1 MMMKSAR
8 APSHRQKGKQAKNI
22 AFYSVTILLT
32 VFTLAALSVIIIYIM
47 AKGLPGVT
55 WEFLTK
61 DPEHMGKEGG
71 IFPIIIGTLYVT
83 LVALVIA
90 TPIGVG
96 AAVYFSEYSKDGRSV
111 RIIRVF
117 TEVLA
122 GIPSIIFGLFG
133 YAFFVVFLQMGWS
146 ILSGGLSLS
155 LMILPTIIRSTEE
168 SLKTVPISYREGSLS
183 LGASKWE
190 TTVKVTLPCCGQGIL
205 TGLILSVGRAV
216 GETAVL
222 YLTLG
227 GAIRLPISPL
237 DSART
242 MSMHV
247 YMLTMEGI
255 SKEKAFATAALL
267 IIIILIINGI
277 ANLLLR
283 RINID
288 GSNPIG
294 LKRRDLRADKAA
306 GQIRARR
313 RGKDEDVSG
322 AKITAP

>member
-1 MMMKSAR
+1 MKR
-8 APSHRQKGKQAKNI
+8 MKNI
-22 AFYSVTILLT
+22 AFYFIVAFLT
-32 VFTLAALSVIIIYIM
+32 AFTLLALSVIVLYIM
-47 AKGLPGVT
+47 TKGLPGIT
-55 WEFLTK
+55 WEFISGE
-61 DPEHMGKEGG
+61 PEHMGREGG

-83 LVALVIA
+83 LVALIIA
-90 TPIGVG
+90 APIGVG
-96 AAVYFSEYSKDGRSV
+96 AAVYFAEYSKDGRAL

-146 ILSGGLSLS
+146 VLSGGLSLS

-190 TTVKVTLPCCGQGIL
+190 TTAKVVLPCCKKGIL
-205 TGLILSVGRAV
+205 TGLILGIGRAV

-227 GAIRLPISPL
+227 GAIRLPASPL

-267 IIIILIINGI
+267 IIMILVINGI
-277 ANLLLR
+277 ANF
-283 RINID
+283 I
-288 GSNPIG
+288 SNRMKG
-294 LKRRDLRADKAA
+294 
-306 GQIRARR
+306 
-313 RGKDEDVSG
+313 VSL
-322 AKITAP
+322 